1 MIGFSFDFQMHLI
14 LKNIFILI
22 IFFSAVPVSAV
33 STANVLQAGATIVTT
48 SGGGSTGSPGRH
60 SDEEHLSSS
69 PVNGHSSPQQQ
80 SQPLNVKIEKNHLI
94 VTTTN
99 GDSVNNG
106 QPTSG
111 QQPNQSQQTIIVTT
125 GQPGNQNNQL
135 NTQNGQTV
143 LHGAEVHIKTE
154 PITHSAAAI
163 AATVL
168 QQQQQQNDRI
178 KTESMSATTTAV
190 LQHPNEVHIKT
201 EPIDSLPPLASPAQM
216 VDVISANVDHSRE
229 LEPSPP
235 ATVISLAPAQPYP
248 PNGPTQLTFATPT
261 YDITGNGQYAV
272 QVIYFELKLIFY

>member
-1 MIGFSFDFQMHLI
+1 M
-14 LKNIFILI
+14 
-22 IFFSAVPVSAV
+22 
-33 STANVLQAGATIVTT
+33 
-48 SGGGSTGSPGRH
+48 
-60 SDEEHLSSS
+60 
-69 PVNGHSSPQQQ
+69 NGHSSPQQ
-80 SQPLNVKIEKNHLI
+80 SQAIKIEKNHLI
-94 VTTTN
+94 VTTN
-99 GDSVNNG
+99 GDSGNNG
-106 QPTSG
+106 QSTPG
-111 QQPNQSQQTIIVTT
+111 QQSNQSQQTIIVTT
-125 GQPGNQNNQL
+125 GQSGNQNNQL

-154 PITHSAAAI
+154 PITHSATATI

-178 KTESMSATTTAV
+178 KTEPMSTTV
-190 LQHPNEVHIKT
+190 LQHSNEVHIKT

-272 QVIYFELKLIFY
+272 QVMYFEF